1 MNKLLLYLC
10 RWQLS
15 TPILAIVTMYT
26 VDKIGS
32 FYSAIIANLIG
43 GLIFYKIDKLIF
55 NKGTKNT
62 NKK

>member
-62 NKK
+62 IKK